1 MRKLYYAALTYLILG
16 LASGVFYREYTKI
29 VGFEQGQH
37 TQLSTL
43 HTHLLMLGFFAML
56 IVLLLDKVFDLS
68 STTSFSAF
76 FWTYNAGMAVTI
88 TMMVVHGIMAVGGSS
103 SNGMTAGIAGLGHIL
118 LTFGLVSL
126 MMSLGGRVKEVTA
139 RK

>member
-1 MRKLYYAALTYLILG
+1 M
-16 LASGVFYREYTKI
+16 
-29 VGFEQGQH
+29 
-37 TQLSTL
+37 STL
-43 HTHLLMLGFFAML
+43 HTHLLALGFLFML
-56 IVLLLDKVFDLS
+56 IVLALDKVFDLS
-68 STTSFSAF
+68 SSKTFSTF

-126 MMSLGGRVKEVTA
+126 MMSLGGRVKEAAA

>member
-1 MRKLYYAALTYLILG
+1 MYYAALTYLILG

-29 VGFEQGQH
+29 VGFDTGQY

-43 HTHLLMLGFFAML
+43 HTHLLALGFLFML
-56 IVLLLDKVFDLS
+56 IVLALDKVFDLS
-68 STTSFSAF
+68 SSTTFYTF

-126 MMSLGGRVKEVTA
+126 MMSLGGRVKEVAA